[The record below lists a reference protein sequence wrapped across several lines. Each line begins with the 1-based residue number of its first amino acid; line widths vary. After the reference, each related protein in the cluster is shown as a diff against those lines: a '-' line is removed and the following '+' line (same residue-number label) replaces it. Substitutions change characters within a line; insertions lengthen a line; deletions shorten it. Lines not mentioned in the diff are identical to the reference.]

1 MNLTPYLIRGLA
13 TGGQFALVAIGYTMV
28 YGILKLINFAH
39 GDLFMLSGIMMIY
52 LAASF
57 PTMPMWVTILIM
69 IALTVFVGFAIEKC
83 AYSPLRTAPRMS
95 VMISAIGVSYL
106 LQNLVCY
113 VTGGLAKQ
121 FPDIPLISQSVR
133 VFGVKDKLAVFISPL
148 VAVVLMVV
156 LVLIINHT
164 KFGMSMRAVS
174 KDFETAQL
182 TIVPRGQAGGMTIFL
197 PEEDR
202 SYRSKAYMTQ
212 QIVSLLGGRAAEELI
227 LGDISTGASSDIQ
240 RATAIARKMV
250 GTYGMSEKLGNVAFD
265 AGTDEVFIGK
275 SMGHTRPY
283 SEKTAA
289 EMDEE
294 IRAIIDS
301 AYDQCRRI
309 LTANREQLVAVA
321 EYLLVHETM
330 DAETFESYF
339 AGEKTSEEH

>member
-13 TGGQFALVAIGYTMV
+13 TGGQLALVAIGYTMV

-148 VAVVLMVV
+148 VAVVLMVI

-182 TIVPRGQAGGMTIFL
+182 MGVKINRVISMTFIIGSFL
-197 PEEDR
+197 
-202 SYRSKAYMTQ
+202 AA
-212 QIVSLLGGRAAEELI
+212 VGALL
-227 LGDISTGASSDIQ
+227 
-240 RATAIARKMV
+240 
-250 GTYGMSEKLGNVAFD
+250 
-265 AGTDEVFIGK
+265 
-275 SMGHTRPY
+275 
-283 SEKTAA
+283 
-289 EMDEE
+289 
-294 IRAIIDS
+294 
-301 AYDQCRRI
+301 
-309 LTANREQLVAVA
+309 
-321 EYLLVHETM
+321 
-330 DAETFESYF
+330 YF
-339 AGEKTSEEH
+339 AKNTGINHMAGSTPGIKAFIAAVVGGIGSVPGAVVGALLIGVVESLAKAFGLADFSDVISFALLIIILVIKPTGLFGEKTTEKV

>member
-1 MNLTPYLIRGLA
+1 MNLTPNLIRGLA

-113 VTGGLAKQ
+113 ITGGLAKQ
-121 FPDIPLISQSVR
+121 FPEIPLISQSVR

-182 TIVPRGQAGGMTIFL
+182 MGVKINRVISMTFIIGSFL
-197 PEEDR
+197 
-202 SYRSKAYMTQ
+202 AA
-212 QIVSLLGGRAAEELI
+212 VGALL
-227 LGDISTGASSDIQ
+227 
-240 RATAIARKMV
+240 
-250 GTYGMSEKLGNVAFD
+250 
-265 AGTDEVFIGK
+265 
-275 SMGHTRPY
+275 
-283 SEKTAA
+283 
-289 EMDEE
+289 
-294 IRAIIDS
+294 
-301 AYDQCRRI
+301 
-309 LTANREQLVAVA
+309 
-321 EYLLVHETM
+321 
-330 DAETFESYF
+330 YF
-339 AGEKTSEEH
+339 AKNTGINHMAGSTPGIKAFIAAVVGGIGSVPGAVVGALLIGVVESLAKAFGLADFSDVISFALLIIILVIKPTGLFGEKTTEKV

>member
-113 VTGGLAKQ
+113 ITGGLAKQ
-121 FPDIPLISQSVR
+121 FPEIPLISQSVR

-182 TIVPRGQAGGMTIFL
+182 MGVKINRVISMTFIIGSFL
-197 PEEDR
+197 
-202 SYRSKAYMTQ
+202 AA
-212 QIVSLLGGRAAEELI
+212 VGALL
-227 LGDISTGASSDIQ
+227 
-240 RATAIARKMV
+240 
-250 GTYGMSEKLGNVAFD
+250 
-265 AGTDEVFIGK
+265 
-275 SMGHTRPY
+275 
-283 SEKTAA
+283 
-289 EMDEE
+289 
-294 IRAIIDS
+294 
-301 AYDQCRRI
+301 
-309 LTANREQLVAVA
+309 
-321 EYLLVHETM
+321 
-330 DAETFESYF
+330 YF
-339 AGEKTSEEH
+339 AKNTGINHMAGSTPGIKAFIAAVVGGIGSVPGAVVGALLIGVVESLAKAFGLADFSDVISFAMLIIILVIKPTGLFGEKTTEKV

>member
-133 VFGVKDKLAVFISPL
+133 VFGVKDKLAVFVSPL
-148 VAVVLMVV
+148 VAVVVLLV

-182 TIVPRGQAGGMTIFL
+182 MGVKINRVISMTFIIGSFL
-197 PEEDR
+197 
-202 SYRSKAYMTQ
+202 AA
-212 QIVSLLGGRAAEELI
+212 VGALL
-227 LGDISTGASSDIQ
+227 
-240 RATAIARKMV
+240 
-250 GTYGMSEKLGNVAFD
+250 
-265 AGTDEVFIGK
+265 
-275 SMGHTRPY
+275 
-283 SEKTAA
+283 
-289 EMDEE
+289 
-294 IRAIIDS
+294 
-301 AYDQCRRI
+301 
-309 LTANREQLVAVA
+309 
-321 EYLLVHETM
+321 
-330 DAETFESYF
+330 YF
-339 AGEKTSEEH
+339 AKNTGINHMAGSTPGIKAFIAAVVGGIGSVPGAVVGALLIGVVESLAKAFGLADFSDVISFALLIIILVIKPTGLFGEKTTEKV

>member
-121 FPDIPLISQSVR
+121 FPDIPLISQSIR

-148 VAVVLMVV
+148 VAVVLMVI

-182 TIVPRGQAGGMTIFL
+182 MGVKINRVISMTFIIGSFL
-197 PEEDR
+197 
-202 SYRSKAYMTQ
+202 AA
-212 QIVSLLGGRAAEELI
+212 VGALL
-227 LGDISTGASSDIQ
+227 
-240 RATAIARKMV
+240 
-250 GTYGMSEKLGNVAFD
+250 
-265 AGTDEVFIGK
+265 
-275 SMGHTRPY
+275 
-283 SEKTAA
+283 
-289 EMDEE
+289 
-294 IRAIIDS
+294 
-301 AYDQCRRI
+301 
-309 LTANREQLVAVA
+309 
-321 EYLLVHETM
+321 
-330 DAETFESYF
+330 YF
-339 AGEKTSEEH
+339 AKNTGINHMAGSTPGIKAFIAAVVGGIGSVPGAVVGALLIGVVESLAKAFGLADFSDVISFALLIIILVIKPSGLFGEKTTEKV

>member
-148 VAVVLMVV
+148 VAVVLMVI

-182 TIVPRGQAGGMTIFL
+182 MGVKINRVISMTFIIGSFL
-197 PEEDR
+197 
-202 SYRSKAYMTQ
+202 AA
-212 QIVSLLGGRAAEELI
+212 VGALL
-227 LGDISTGASSDIQ
+227 
-240 RATAIARKMV
+240 
-250 GTYGMSEKLGNVAFD
+250 
-265 AGTDEVFIGK
+265 
-275 SMGHTRPY
+275 
-283 SEKTAA
+283 
-289 EMDEE
+289 
-294 IRAIIDS
+294 
-301 AYDQCRRI
+301 
-309 LTANREQLVAVA
+309 
-321 EYLLVHETM
+321 
-330 DAETFESYF
+330 YF
-339 AGEKTSEEH
+339 AKNTGINHMAGSTPGIKAFIAAVVGGIGSVPGAVVGALLIGVVESLAKAFGLADFSDVISFALLIIILVIKPTGLFGEKTTEMV

>member
-95 VMISAIGVSYL
+95 VMISAIAVSYL

-148 VAVVLMVV
+148 VAVVLMVI

-182 TIVPRGQAGGMTIFL
+182 MGVKINRVISMTFIIGSFL
-197 PEEDR
+197 
-202 SYRSKAYMTQ
+202 AA
-212 QIVSLLGGRAAEELI
+212 VGALL
-227 LGDISTGASSDIQ
+227 
-240 RATAIARKMV
+240 
-250 GTYGMSEKLGNVAFD
+250 
-265 AGTDEVFIGK
+265 
-275 SMGHTRPY
+275 
-283 SEKTAA
+283 
-289 EMDEE
+289 
-294 IRAIIDS
+294 
-301 AYDQCRRI
+301 
-309 LTANREQLVAVA
+309 
-321 EYLLVHETM
+321 
-330 DAETFESYF
+330 YF
-339 AGEKTSEEH
+339 AKNTGINHMAGSTPGIKAFIAAVVGGIGSVPGAVVGALLIGVVESLAKAFGLADFSDVISFALLIIILVIKPTGLFGEKTTEKV

>member
-121 FPDIPLISQSVR
+121 FPDIPLISQSIR

-148 VAVVLMVV
+148 AAVVLMVI

-182 TIVPRGQAGGMTIFL
+182 MGVKINRVISMTFIIGSFL
-197 PEEDR
+197 
-202 SYRSKAYMTQ
+202 AA
-212 QIVSLLGGRAAEELI
+212 VGALL
-227 LGDISTGASSDIQ
+227 
-240 RATAIARKMV
+240 
-250 GTYGMSEKLGNVAFD
+250 
-265 AGTDEVFIGK
+265 
-275 SMGHTRPY
+275 
-283 SEKTAA
+283 
-289 EMDEE
+289 
-294 IRAIIDS
+294 
-301 AYDQCRRI
+301 
-309 LTANREQLVAVA
+309 
-321 EYLLVHETM
+321 
-330 DAETFESYF
+330 YF
-339 AGEKTSEEH
+339 AKNTGINHMAGSTPGIKAFIAAVVGGIGSVPGAVVGALLIGVVESLAKAFGLADFSDVISFALLIIILVIKPTGLFGEKTTEKV

>member
-69 IALTVFVGFAIEKC
+69 IALTVFMGFAIEKC

-148 VAVVLMVV
+148 VAVVLMVI

-182 TIVPRGQAGGMTIFL
+182 MGVKINRVISMTFIIGSFL
-197 PEEDR
+197 
-202 SYRSKAYMTQ
+202 AA
-212 QIVSLLGGRAAEELI
+212 VGALL
-227 LGDISTGASSDIQ
+227 
-240 RATAIARKMV
+240 
-250 GTYGMSEKLGNVAFD
+250 
-265 AGTDEVFIGK
+265 
-275 SMGHTRPY
+275 
-283 SEKTAA
+283 
-289 EMDEE
+289 
-294 IRAIIDS
+294 
-301 AYDQCRRI
+301 
-309 LTANREQLVAVA
+309 
-321 EYLLVHETM
+321 
-330 DAETFESYF
+330 YF
-339 AGEKTSEEH
+339 AKNTGINHMAGSTPGIKAFIAAVVGGIGSVPGAVVGALLIGVVESLAKAFGLADFSDVISFALLIIILVIKPTGLFGEKTTEKV

>member
-113 VTGGLAKQ
+113 ITGGLAKQ
-121 FPDIPLISQSVR
+121 FPEIPLVSQSVR

-182 TIVPRGQAGGMTIFL
+182 MGVKINRVISMTFIIGSFL
-197 PEEDR
+197 
-202 SYRSKAYMTQ
+202 AA
-212 QIVSLLGGRAAEELI
+212 VGALL
-227 LGDISTGASSDIQ
+227 
-240 RATAIARKMV
+240 
-250 GTYGMSEKLGNVAFD
+250 
-265 AGTDEVFIGK
+265 
-275 SMGHTRPY
+275 
-283 SEKTAA
+283 
-289 EMDEE
+289 
-294 IRAIIDS
+294 
-301 AYDQCRRI
+301 
-309 LTANREQLVAVA
+309 
-321 EYLLVHETM
+321 
-330 DAETFESYF
+330 YF
-339 AGEKTSEEH
+339 AKNTGINHLAGSTPGIKAFIAAVVGGIGSVPGAVVGALLIGVVESLAKAFGLADFSDVISFALLIIILVIKPTGLFGEKTTEKV

>member
-148 VAVVLMVV
+148 VAVILMVV

-182 TIVPRGQAGGMTIFL
+182 MGVKINRVISMTFIIGSFL
-197 PEEDR
+197 
-202 SYRSKAYMTQ
+202 AA
-212 QIVSLLGGRAAEELI
+212 VGALL
-227 LGDISTGASSDIQ
+227 
-240 RATAIARKMV
+240 
-250 GTYGMSEKLGNVAFD
+250 
-265 AGTDEVFIGK
+265 
-275 SMGHTRPY
+275 
-283 SEKTAA
+283 
-289 EMDEE
+289 
-294 IRAIIDS
+294 
-301 AYDQCRRI
+301 
-309 LTANREQLVAVA
+309 
-321 EYLLVHETM
+321 
-330 DAETFESYF
+330 YF
-339 AGEKTSEEH
+339 AKNTGINHMAGSTPGIKAFIAAVVGGIGSVPGAVVGALLIGVVESLAKAFGLADFSDVISFALLIIILVIKPTGLFGEKTTEKV

>member
-113 VTGGLAKQ
+113 ITGGLAKQ
-121 FPDIPLISQSVR
+121 FPEIPLISQSVR

-148 VAVVLMVV
+148 AAVILMVA

-182 TIVPRGQAGGMTIFL
+182 MGVKINRVISMTFIIGSFL
-197 PEEDR
+197 
-202 SYRSKAYMTQ
+202 AA
-212 QIVSLLGGRAAEELI
+212 VGALL
-227 LGDISTGASSDIQ
+227 
-240 RATAIARKMV
+240 
-250 GTYGMSEKLGNVAFD
+250 
-265 AGTDEVFIGK
+265 
-275 SMGHTRPY
+275 
-283 SEKTAA
+283 
-289 EMDEE
+289 
-294 IRAIIDS
+294 
-301 AYDQCRRI
+301 
-309 LTANREQLVAVA
+309 
-321 EYLLVHETM
+321 
-330 DAETFESYF
+330 YF
-339 AGEKTSEEH
+339 AKNTGINHMAGSTPGIKAFIAAVVGGIGSVPGAVVGALLIGVVESLAKAFGLADFSDVISFALLIIILVIKPTGLFGEKTTEKV

>member
-148 VAVVLMVV
+148 VAVVLMVI

-182 TIVPRGQAGGMTIFL
+182 MGVKINRVISMTFIIGSFL
-197 PEEDR
+197 
-202 SYRSKAYMTQ
+202 AA
-212 QIVSLLGGRAAEELI
+212 VGALL
-227 LGDISTGASSDIQ
+227 
-240 RATAIARKMV
+240 
-250 GTYGMSEKLGNVAFD
+250 
-265 AGTDEVFIGK
+265 
-275 SMGHTRPY
+275 
-283 SEKTAA
+283 
-289 EMDEE
+289 
-294 IRAIIDS
+294 
-301 AYDQCRRI
+301 
-309 LTANREQLVAVA
+309 
-321 EYLLVHETM
+321 
-330 DAETFESYF
+330 YF
-339 AGEKTSEEH
+339 AKNTGINHMAGSTPGIKAFIAAVVGGIGSVPGAVVGALLIGVVESLAKAFGLADFSDVISFALLIIILVIKPTGLFGEKTTAKV

>member
-95 VMISAIGVSYL
+95 VMSSAIGVSYL

-148 VAVVLMVV
+148 VAVVLMVI

-182 TIVPRGQAGGMTIFL
+182 MGVKINRVISMTFIIGSFL
-197 PEEDR
+197 
-202 SYRSKAYMTQ
+202 AA
-212 QIVSLLGGRAAEELI
+212 VGALL
-227 LGDISTGASSDIQ
+227 
-240 RATAIARKMV
+240 
-250 GTYGMSEKLGNVAFD
+250 
-265 AGTDEVFIGK
+265 
-275 SMGHTRPY
+275 
-283 SEKTAA
+283 
-289 EMDEE
+289 
-294 IRAIIDS
+294 
-301 AYDQCRRI
+301 
-309 LTANREQLVAVA
+309 
-321 EYLLVHETM
+321 
-330 DAETFESYF
+330 YF
-339 AGEKTSEEH
+339 AKNTGINHMAGSTPGIKAFIAAVVGGIGSVPGAVVGALLIGVVESLAKAFGLADFSDVISFALLIIILVIKPTGLFGEKTTEKV

>member
-113 VTGGLAKQ
+113 ITGGLAKQ
-121 FPDIPLISQSVR
+121 FPEIPLVSQSVR

-182 TIVPRGQAGGMTIFL
+182 MGVKINRVISMTFIIGSFL
-197 PEEDR
+197 
-202 SYRSKAYMTQ
+202 AA
-212 QIVSLLGGRAAEELI
+212 VGALL
-227 LGDISTGASSDIQ
+227 
-240 RATAIARKMV
+240 
-250 GTYGMSEKLGNVAFD
+250 
-265 AGTDEVFIGK
+265 
-275 SMGHTRPY
+275 
-283 SEKTAA
+283 
-289 EMDEE
+289 
-294 IRAIIDS
+294 
-301 AYDQCRRI
+301 
-309 LTANREQLVAVA
+309 
-321 EYLLVHETM
+321 
-330 DAETFESYF
+330 YF
-339 AGEKTSEEH
+339 AKNTGINHMAGSTPGIKAFIAAVVGGIGSVPGAVVGALLIGVVESLAKAFGLADFSDVISFALLINILVIKPTGLFGEKTTEKV

>member
-148 VAVVLMVV
+148 VAVVLMVI

-182 TIVPRGQAGGMTIFL
+182 MGVKINRVISMTFIIGSFL
-197 PEEDR
+197 
-202 SYRSKAYMTQ
+202 AA
-212 QIVSLLGGRAAEELI
+212 VGALL
-227 LGDISTGASSDIQ
+227 
-240 RATAIARKMV
+240 
-250 GTYGMSEKLGNVAFD
+250 
-265 AGTDEVFIGK
+265 
-275 SMGHTRPY
+275 
-283 SEKTAA
+283 
-289 EMDEE
+289 
-294 IRAIIDS
+294 
-301 AYDQCRRI
+301 
-309 LTANREQLVAVA
+309 
-321 EYLLVHETM
+321 
-330 DAETFESYF
+330 YF
-339 AGEKTSEEH
+339 AKNTGINHMAGSTPGIKAFIAAVVGGIGSVPGAVVGALLIGVVESLAKAVGLADFSDVISFALLIIILVIKPTGLFGEKTTEKV

>member
-121 FPDIPLISQSVR
+121 FPDIPLISQSIR

-148 VAVVLMVV
+148 VAVVLMVI

-182 TIVPRGQAGGMTIFL
+182 MGVKINRVISMTFIIGSFL
-197 PEEDR
+197 
-202 SYRSKAYMTQ
+202 AA
-212 QIVSLLGGRAAEELI
+212 VGALL
-227 LGDISTGASSDIQ
+227 
-240 RATAIARKMV
+240 
-250 GTYGMSEKLGNVAFD
+250 
-265 AGTDEVFIGK
+265 
-275 SMGHTRPY
+275 
-283 SEKTAA
+283 
-289 EMDEE
+289 
-294 IRAIIDS
+294 
-301 AYDQCRRI
+301 
-309 LTANREQLVAVA
+309 
-321 EYLLVHETM
+321 
-330 DAETFESYF
+330 YF
-339 AGEKTSEEH
+339 AKNTGINHMAGSTPGIKAFIAAVVGGIGSVPGAVVGALLIGVVESLAKAFGLADFSDVISFALLIIILLQ

>member
-13 TGGQFALVAIGYTMV
+13 TGGQIALVAIGYTMV

-52 LAASF
+52 LAAAF
-57 PTMPMWVTILIM
+57 PTMPMWVTILLM

-113 VTGGLAKQ
+113 ITGGLAKQ
-121 FPDIPLISQSVR
+121 FPEIPLISQSVR

-148 VAVVLMVV
+148 VAVILMVV

-182 TIVPRGQAGGMTIFL
+182 MGVKINRVISMTFIIGSFL
-197 PEEDR
+197 
-202 SYRSKAYMTQ
+202 AA
-212 QIVSLLGGRAAEELI
+212 VGALL
-227 LGDISTGASSDIQ
+227 
-240 RATAIARKMV
+240 
-250 GTYGMSEKLGNVAFD
+250 
-265 AGTDEVFIGK
+265 
-275 SMGHTRPY
+275 
-283 SEKTAA
+283 
-289 EMDEE
+289 
-294 IRAIIDS
+294 
-301 AYDQCRRI
+301 
-309 LTANREQLVAVA
+309 
-321 EYLLVHETM
+321 
-330 DAETFESYF
+330 YF
-339 AGEKTSEEH
+339 AKNTGINHMAGSTPGIKAFIAAVVGGIGSVPGAVVGALLIGVVESLAKAFGLADFSDVISFALLIIILVIKPTGLFGEKTTEKV

>member
-13 TGGQFALVAIGYTMV
+13 TGGQFALVAIGSTMV

-148 VAVVLMVV
+148 VAVVLMVI

-182 TIVPRGQAGGMTIFL
+182 MGVKINRVISMTFIIGSFL
-197 PEEDR
+197 
-202 SYRSKAYMTQ
+202 AA
-212 QIVSLLGGRAAEELI
+212 VGALL
-227 LGDISTGASSDIQ
+227 
-240 RATAIARKMV
+240 
-250 GTYGMSEKLGNVAFD
+250 
-265 AGTDEVFIGK
+265 
-275 SMGHTRPY
+275 
-283 SEKTAA
+283 
-289 EMDEE
+289 
-294 IRAIIDS
+294 
-301 AYDQCRRI
+301 
-309 LTANREQLVAVA
+309 
-321 EYLLVHETM
+321 
-330 DAETFESYF
+330 YF
-339 AGEKTSEEH
+339 AKNTGINHMAGSTPGIKAFIAAVVGGIGSVPGAVVGALLIGVVESLAKAFGLADFSDVISFALLIIILVIKPTGLFGEKTTEKV

>member
-95 VMISAIGVSYL
+95 VMISAIGASYL

-148 VAVVLMVV
+148 VAVVLMVI

-182 TIVPRGQAGGMTIFL
+182 MGVKINRVISMTFIIGSFL
-197 PEEDR
+197 
-202 SYRSKAYMTQ
+202 AA
-212 QIVSLLGGRAAEELI
+212 VGALL
-227 LGDISTGASSDIQ
+227 
-240 RATAIARKMV
+240 
-250 GTYGMSEKLGNVAFD
+250 
-265 AGTDEVFIGK
+265 
-275 SMGHTRPY
+275 
-283 SEKTAA
+283 
-289 EMDEE
+289 
-294 IRAIIDS
+294 
-301 AYDQCRRI
+301 
-309 LTANREQLVAVA
+309 
-321 EYLLVHETM
+321 
-330 DAETFESYF
+330 YF
-339 AGEKTSEEH
+339 AKNTGINHMAGSTPGIKAFIAAVVGGIGSVPGAVVGALLIGVVESLAKAFGLADFSDVISFALLIIILVIKPTGLFGEKTTEKV

>member
-148 VAVVLMVV
+148 VAVVLMVI

-182 TIVPRGQAGGMTIFL
+182 MGVKINRVISMTFIIGSFL
-197 PEEDR
+197 
-202 SYRSKAYMTQ
+202 AA
-212 QIVSLLGGRAAEELI
+212 VGALL
-227 LGDISTGASSDIQ
+227 
-240 RATAIARKMV
+240 
-250 GTYGMSEKLGNVAFD
+250 
-265 AGTDEVFIGK
+265 
-275 SMGHTRPY
+275 
-283 SEKTAA
+283 
-289 EMDEE
+289 
-294 IRAIIDS
+294 
-301 AYDQCRRI
+301 
-309 LTANREQLVAVA
+309 
-321 EYLLVHETM
+321 
-330 DAETFESYF
+330 YF
-339 AGEKTSEEH
+339 AKNTGINHMAGSTPGIKAFIAAVVGGIGSVPGAVVGALLIGVVESLAKAFGLADFSDVISFALLIIILVIKPTGLFGEETTEKV